1 MRETANPFTPT
12 FGKIPA
18 VLAGRDALIQELETA
33 LMSGGGDPNLCSVF
47 MGPRG
52 IGKTVLLAYMAQ
64 RAESMGWVV
73 TNVTARSGMLEDII
87 ERATEAADRYV
98 AHHSGPRLTSI
109 TVPALFGATWEYR
122 KPASGN
128 WRTRMNNLLD
138 TLQQHDMGLLV
149 TIDEIDPRL
158 EELIDF
164 TAVYQHFVR
173 ENRRVSVFMAGLP
186 ANISA
191 LLSDRSASFLRR
203 AAQHQLGRI
212 PEHDVRHAIEETIIE
227 AGKTV
232 ESDALDV
239 LTSASDGFAYMVQLV
254 GFRAWAAASQSRTI
268 SSERARVGAE
278 QARKDFIFGVVKRTC
293 QELSDGDL
301 AFLEAMLPDHGAP
314 SKVADVAS
322 RMGKTPNYARVYRQR
337 LLDAGVISVPRR
349 GSVSFELPLLREY
362 LENETM

>member
-1 MRETANPFTPT
+1 MQDYLR
-12 FGKIPA
+12 IY
-18 VLAGRDALIQELETA
+18 R
-33 LMSGGGDPNLCSVF
+33 LCC
-47 MGPRG
+47 P
-52 IGKTVLLAYMAQ
+52 
-64 RAESMGWVV
+64 
-73 TNVTARSGMLEDII
+73 
-87 ERATEAADRYV
+87 
-98 AHHSGPRLTSI
+98 
-109 TVPALFGATWEYR
+109 
-122 KPASGN
+122 
-128 WRTRMNNLLD
+128 
-138 TLQQHDMGLLV
+138 
-149 TIDEIDPRL
+149 IDPLRSC
-158 EELIDF
+158 DVPHS
-164 TAVYQHFVR
+164 T
-173 ENRRVSVFMAGLP
+173 S
-186 ANISA
+186 SA
-191 LLSDRSASFLRR
+191 AFPNMTFAMQSR
-203 AAQHQLGRI
+203 
-212 PEHDVRHAIEETIIE
+212 ETIIE

-314 SKVADVAS
+314 SKVSDVAS